1 MYFCYTKATRRGGN
15 FMSTEIKKA
24 KSPVNITE
32 DAVAELKKLMD
43 QQELTE
49 DFGLRLGVQAG
60 GCSGMS
66 YMLGF
71 DREQEGD
78 VEYDFEGIRIFMN
91 KSHTLYLAGMEV
103 DFKSG
108 LDARGFTFENPNA
121 SDTCGCGDSFAV

>member
-1 MYFCYTKATRRGGN
+1 
-15 FMSTEIKKA
+15 MSTEIKKA

-43 QQELTE
+43 QQELAE

-78 VEYDFEGIRIFMN
+78 VEYEFEGIRIFMN

>member
-1 MYFCYTKATRRGGN
+1 
-15 FMSTEIKKA
+15 MSTETTKA
-24 KSPVNITE
+24 KSPVNITD
-32 DAVAELKKLMD
+32 DAVAELKKLID

-49 DFGLRLGVQAG
+49 EFGLRLGVQAG

-91 KSHTLYLAGMEV
+91 KSHTLYLAGMVV